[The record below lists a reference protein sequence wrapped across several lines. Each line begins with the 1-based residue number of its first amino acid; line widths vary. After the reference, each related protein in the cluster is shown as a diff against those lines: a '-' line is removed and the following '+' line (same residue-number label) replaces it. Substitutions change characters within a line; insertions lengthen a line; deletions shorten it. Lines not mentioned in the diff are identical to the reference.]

1 MSLNPAAHTLT
12 FPPLLLHSSFHPSPP
27 PQMYMAD
34 QAPVD
39 EEIRSIALP
48 FAAKPQN
55 LNGELAGDV
64 GFDPFKFSD
73 KGDVAKFRVAELK
86 HGTFFDLGKDRK

>member
-1 MSLNPAAHTLT
+1 
-12 FPPLLLHSSFHPSPP
+12 
-27 PQMYMAD
+27 MYMAD

-39 EEIRSIALP
+39 EEVRSIALP

-86 HGTFFDLGKDRK
+86 HGRFGTGRKPRAVIACYHEQTLVVECT

>member
-1 MSLNPAAHTLT
+1 
-12 FPPLLLHSSFHPSPP
+12 
-27 PQMYMAD
+27 MYMAD

-86 HGTFFDLGKDRK
+86 HGTREEERGEEGGGGGLILIALVYKK

>member
-1 MSLNPAAHTLT
+1 
-12 FPPLLLHSSFHPSPP
+12 
-27 PQMYMAD
+27 MYMAD

-39 EEIRSIALP
+39 EDMRSVALP
-48 FAAKPQN
+48 FAAKPVN

-86 HGTFFDLGKDRK
+86 HGTFTFLLRGERRERKGGVGEGSIFVADQTETDFCVARKK

>member
-1 MSLNPAAHTLT
+1 
-12 FPPLLLHSSFHPSPP
+12 
-27 PQMYMAD
+27 MYMAD

-39 EEIRSIALP
+39 EEMRSIALP

-64 GFDPFKFSD
+64 GFDPFKFTD

-86 HGTFFDLGKDRK
+86 HGTFSRSEEDKAVWIERMDLGSVHHLSGFPTSGW